1 MKVIILFWGL
11 LTCCQIYSQPKEERL
26 ICWKIETEARY
37 PGGAVALDK
46 HFSKIRYPEKAKKE
60 GPSGVVLVQY
70 VIDTS
75 GNIQEAKILR
85 GVSDEIN
92 REALRLVYSQKKWIP
107 ATQNGRKVKAYRK
120 RELLFT
126 LQR

>member
-11 LTCCQIYSQPKEERL
+11 LTCCHAYSQPQEDLL
-26 ICWKIETEARY
+26 ICKIETEAQY

-46 HFSKIRYPEKAKKE
+46 HFSKIRYPKKSKKE
-60 GPSGVVLVQY
+60 GVSGVVFVQY